1 MTIKHLVFSGGG
13 PSMIQTVG
21 CLHHLEDTG
30 YLARDNIESVYGT
43 SAGAIVAILMCLKYD
58 WPTIRDYIIGR
69 PWHDLFAVKVQGIF
83 DAYTKKGIF
92 DQTTIEKGFKPL
104 FDAKDISLKITLA
117 EFFEYSGID
126 MHFFTFEIN
135 EFKMVD
141 VSYKTHPALHLMKA
155 LHMTCSIPI
164 LVTPVCLEG
173 KCYIDG
179 GIICNYPLKY
189 CLDTGVKEEEVLG
202 FKNQYDDITN
212 HIHSESTILDFMLC
226 FLFKVIQSMS
236 FKQPSVKY
244 EVLCCANFLSIE
256 VIRTAL
262 SSIDTRRLLYQNG
275 IDAAVKYLT
284 PSVSVLPV
292 AEGILP
298 VVEGILP
305 VAEGILPEVEGCTL
319 GRSLPVGC
327 ALGRSLKDGVE
338 ELN

>member
-30 YLARDNIESVYGT
+30 YLVRDNIESIYGT
-43 SAGAIVAILMCLKYD
+43 SAGAIVAILVCLKYD
-58 WPTIRDYIIGR
+58 WPTVRDYIIGR

-104 FDAKDISLKITLA
+104 FDAKDISSKITLE
-117 EFFEYSGID
+117 EFFQYSGID

-135 EFKMVD
+135 EFKVVD
-141 VSYKTHPALHLMKA
+141 VSHTTHPTLSLMTA
-155 LHMTCSIPI
+155 LHMSCSIPI
-164 LVTPVCLEG
+164 LMTPVCLEG

-189 CLDTGVKEEEVLG
+189 CLDTGKPEEEVLG

-212 HIHSESTILDFMLC
+212 HIHSESTILDFILC

-236 FKQPSVKY
+236 LDRIQPSIKY
-244 EVLCCANFLSIE
+244 EVLCCANILSIE

-275 IDAAVKYLT
+275 IDAAIKYLT
-284 PSVSVLPV
+284 PSEEQSDATVLSEV
-292 AEGILP
+292 DGY
-298 VVEGILP
+298 
-305 VAEGILPEVEGCTL
+305 LPEVEGCA
-319 GRSLPVGC
+319 SVGS
-327 ALGRSLKDGVE
+327 ALKDGVE